1 MGRDLMAGHV
11 HRDRYGRS
19 PAPAASHRPAG
30 KKRMQQ
36 AVSDRSPKRAEAPEI
51 PRLRA
56 LEAQAAAIPI
66 SSSAAS
72 STSPR
77 SGSSRVNPYPVGEA
91 TESSPFEI
99 VPSVATQATHSW
111 EQGGSLDLTPIRD
124 DTSPTT
130 PSNKPIQGRLFSQGN
145 QFQLQIQSR
154 AARRMIFHDRDRS
167 VGILGRKSLY
177 RFSLEFEGFSL
188 QIQTS
193 GSTEINSVISSATT
207 VFAARC
213 IPQDA
218 ANFFTSTLPSLPA
231 PPPSGSM
238 AHEHKQFC
246 LVIAWVRGV
255 LLTG

>member
-1 MGRDLMAGHV
+1 MVNRPKRRVVQVVLRKDHSSAIATPASPRLQGIFVDRQQFYPVPLPFPCGLMAEGSGFLPNPAMGRDLMAGHV

-99 VPSVATQATHSW
+99 VPSAATQATHSW

-130 PSNKPIQGRLFSQGN
+130 PSSKPIHIASEK
-145 QFQLQIQSR
+145 QIR
-154 AARRMIFHDRDRS
+154 VLA
-167 VGILGRKSLY
+167 
-177 RFSLEFEGFSL
+177 
-188 QIQTS
+188 
-193 GSTEINSVISSATT
+193 SA
-207 VFAARC
+207 
-213 IPQDA
+213 
-218 ANFFTSTLPSLPA
+218 
-231 PPPSGSM
+231 
-238 AHEHKQFC
+238 
-246 LVIAWVRGV
+246 
-255 LLTG
+255 